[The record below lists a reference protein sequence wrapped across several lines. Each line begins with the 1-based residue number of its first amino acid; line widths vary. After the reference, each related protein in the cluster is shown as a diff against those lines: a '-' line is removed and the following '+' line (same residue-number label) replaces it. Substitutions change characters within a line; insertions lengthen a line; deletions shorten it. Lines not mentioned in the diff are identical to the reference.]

1 MEMEETTVDRKKI
14 IRQWIRIVLGLLV
27 FSLGV
32 HLTIKANI
40 GLAPWDCLGMGVAN
54 HTPLNYGLAMT
65 VMSVIIL
72 GIDLLLKERIGY
84 GTVIDALLTGNFVQM
99 FNDVDPLPENKNMIL
114 GIGIMLAGFVFM
126 ALGMWIYMRG
136 EQCCGPRDSLLV
148 GLGKRLPEV
157 PIGIV
162 GMMLWVTVLLAGWLL
177 GGPVG
182 IGTLISAFG
191 AGLVMQVIYNLLR
204 FEPRKV
210 KHRDILTVTRM
221 LVRAGQ

>member
-1 MEMEETTVDRKKI
+1 
-14 IRQWIRIVLGLLV
+14 
-27 FSLGV
+27 
-32 HLTIKANI
+32 
-40 GLAPWDCLGMGVAN
+40 
-54 HTPLNYGLAMT
+54 MT

-148 GLGKRLPEV
+148 GLGKRLPKV

>member
-1 MEMEETTVDRKKI
+1 MDRKKI

-84 GTVIDALLTGNFVQM
+84 GTVIDALLTGIFVQM
-99 FNDVDPLPENKNMIL
+99 FNDVNPLPENKNMIL
-114 GIGIMLAGFVFM
+114 GIGIMFAGFVLM
-126 ALGMWIYMRG
+126 AVGMWIYMRG

-148 GLGKRLPEV
+148 GLGRRLPKV

-191 AGLVMQVIYNLLR
+191 EGLVMQVVYNLLH

-210 KHRDILTVTRM
+210 RHRDILTVTRM